1 MRKNRLL
8 TTYAAIAAILAACM
22 AWAAEETKKETKP
35 EAEFQYVG
43 AKKCKGCHKDQ
54 HASWLETKH
63 AKAFEVLSDE
73 EKKKAECVG
82 CHITGEMSDGTVL
95 EGVQCE
101 ACHGPGSEY
110 KSLKI
115 MNRKKWA
122 ADPETYKKKAI
133 EAGLIY
139 PTEENCKR
147 CHKKEGNPN
156 FKEFDFAKRKPLVHV
171 MKSATTETTKTKESA
186 PSPSKEAKGPGDAT
200 GKK

>member
-1 MRKNRLL
+1 MRKFTLVSMFL
-8 TTYAAIAAILAACM
+8 AVLALVTVAAV
-22 AWAAEETKKETKP
+22 WAAEETKKEAKP
-35 EAEFQYVG
+35 EVEFEYVG
-43 AKKCKGCHKDQ
+43 AKKCKACHKAQ

-82 CHITGEMSDGTVL
+82 CHITGKMADGTVI

-115 MNRKKWA
+115 MNKKKWA

-139 PTEENCKR
+139 PTEENCKK

-156 FKEFDFAKRKPLVHV
+156 FKEFKFAERKGKVHPV
-171 MKSATTETTKTKESA
+171 ASDTTAAQKTEKSAPTGT
-186 PSPSKEAKGPGDAT
+186 KEAKKATDTT